1 MSGERTHSQV
11 TGEQLMRGKTE
22 KKTPS
27 LAKAYIAMIAAV
39 AMAVLIMVASRWTP
53 GNFGRFFLFFAL
65 AMVASAMKIRLPG
78 FKTTISINF
87 VFILI
92 GLALFS
98 FGETVLIGLGG
109 ALVQSL
115 WKTQTR
121 PKAVQVLFN
130 ASCLTVCTAAA
141 FWTSR
146 AVPAML
152 GLSSMAATMVLGA
165 CVYVVMNTGLV
176 SLVIS
181 LAEGHSITELWSSCY
196 EWTFPYFLVGA
207 AIAGL
212 AGAAGHGT
220 NWGVTLL
227 VVPVMYFVHV
237 YYRMHIV
244 RAVLANISSDSQENG
259 AVLAGASQGR

>member
-1 MSGERTHSQV
+1 M
-11 TGEQLMRGKTE
+11 
-22 KKTPS
+22 PS
-27 LAKAYIAMIAAV
+27 LAKAFIAMIAAL
-39 AMAVLIMVASRWTP
+39 ASAVLVVVTSRWNP
-53 GNFGRFFLFFAL
+53 ENLVHFVLFFAL

-98 FGETVLIGLGG
+98 FGETVLVGLGG

-121 PKAVQVLFN
+121 PKPVQVLFN
-130 ASCLTVCTAAA
+130 AACLTVCTAAA
-141 FWTSR
+141 FLTSH

-152 GLSSMAATMVLGA
+152 GLNSTAAMMVLGA
-165 CVYVVMNTGLV
+165 CAYVVLNIGLV

-181 LAEGHSITELWSSCY
+181 LAEGRPLTEIWSSCY

-207 AIAGL
+207 AL
-212 AGAAGHGT
+212 AGMASAASHGS
-220 NWGVTLL
+220 NLGVALL
-227 VVPVMYFVHV
+227 VVLAMYFVYV
-237 YYRMHIV
+237 YYRMHIF
-244 RAVLANISSDSQENG
+244 RAVLENISNVSRENEVSIVG
-259 AVLAGASQGR
+259 VSQGR

>member
-1 MSGERTHSQV
+1 MPG
-11 TGEQLMRGKTE
+11 
-22 KKTPS
+22 P
-27 LAKAYIAMIAAV
+27 AKIYIALIAAV
-39 AMAVLIMVASRWTP
+39 AAAVLTVAASRWNP
-53 GNFGRFFLFFAL
+53 ESFLRFLLFFAL
-65 AMVASAMKIRLPG
+65 AMVASAMKIRLLG

-130 ASCLTVCTAAA
+130 ASCMTVCTAAA
-141 FWTSR
+141 FWTSH

-181 LAEGHSITELWSSCY
+181 LAEGRSLTKLWSSYY

-212 AGAAGHGT
+212 ASAASRGS
-220 NWGVTLL
+220 NLGVALL
-227 VVPVMYFVHV
+227 VVLAMYFVYV
-237 YYRMHIV
+237 YYRMHVV
-244 RAVLANISSDSQENG
+244 RAVLANISSDSQENV

>member
-1 MSGERTHSQV
+1 MAT
-11 TGEQLMRGKTE
+11 K
-22 KKTPS
+22 
-27 LAKAYIAMIAAV
+27 AKLYIAMIAALAAAILV
-39 AMAVLIMVASRWTP
+39 VGASRWSP
-53 GNFGRFFLFFAL
+53 ENLGRFLLFFAL

-92 GLALFS
+92 GIALFS

-121 PKAVQVLFN
+121 PKLAQVLFN
-130 ASCLTVCTAAA
+130 AACLTVCAAAA
-141 FWTSR
+141 FWASHG
-146 AVPAML
+146 VLAML
-152 GLSSMAATMVLGA
+152 GLSSLAAMMVLGA
-165 CVYVVMNTGLV
+165 CVYVVLNTGLV

-181 LAEGHSITELWSSCY
+181 LAEGRPLSELWSSCY

-207 AIAGL
+207 AVAGL
-212 AGAAGHGT
+212 ASAASHGT
-220 NWGVTLL
+220 NLGVALL
-227 VVPVMYFVHV
+227 VVPAMYFVYV

-244 RAVLANISSDSQENG
+244 RVVLENISSVSREDET
-259 AVLAGASQGR
+259 ARAGAAQGR